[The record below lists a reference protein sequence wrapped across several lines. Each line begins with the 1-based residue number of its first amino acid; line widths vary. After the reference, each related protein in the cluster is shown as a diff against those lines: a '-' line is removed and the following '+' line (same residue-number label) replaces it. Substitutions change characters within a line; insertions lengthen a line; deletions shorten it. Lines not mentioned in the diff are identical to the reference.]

1 MNQRILLSAIDR
13 GSCLWGENIF
23 DDRPCSINANK
34 SENVMS
40 WSTFGEDKSDERYHW
55 SHNDETL
62 IKLLLTGI
70 RIGIWQPF
78 CSYGNLHN
86 RSYSRHSLYL
96 HECVCVFVCAK
107 TCLLV
112 TLWVPSCTD
121 SQYRWLC
128 GMERRW
134 RRARYSTTL
143 WLFEHTHTHIV
154 FISKGKILFNS
165 PWTQEMIWRMKY
177 EQR

>member
-96 HECVCVFVCAK
+96 HECVCLFVQKPVC
-107 TCLLV
+107 
-112 TLWVPSCTD
+112 W
-121 SQYRWLC
+121 WLC
-128 GMERRW
+128 GCLPALTHNIADSVVW
-134 RRARYSTTL
+134 RGDGGEPDTAPPFGSLST
-143 WLFEHTHTHIV
+143 HTHTH
-154 FISKGKILFNS
+154 SLYK
-165 PWTQEMIWRMKY
+165 
-177 EQR
+177 QRQNLI